1 MISSSTLIALTLS
14 LLGAA
19 SASPLI
25 SRAVCSPN
33 FEGADL
39 IVTNRADPS
48 WVTPEH
54 AYLVEFTGQWPDTY
68 LIK

>member
-1 MISSSTLIALTLS
+1 MLSSSKIIAVTLS

-19 SASPLI
+19 SASPLAARG
-25 SRAVCSPN
+25 SCSPN

-39 IVTNRADPS
+39 VVTNEAYPWWS
-48 WVTPEH
+48 TPNY
-54 AYLVEFTGQWPDTY
+54 AYRVEYSGQWPDSY